1 MFTGFAYVA
10 EAMAIILAC
19 KRLIYAYQGKFDSHI
34 GQHVQTYLM
43 LMAQVVL
50 AHSAVQSPS
59 VHVASLSQSHTLG
72 VPFKGGRAVWTD
84 RQGLRRPPGAW
95 KTC

>member
-1 MFTGFAYVA
+1 MKCDCSNNSMFTGFAYVA

-50 AHSAVQSPS
+50 AHSDMSRACRSRTPWVCHLK
-59 VHVASLSQSHTLG
+59 VGGLY
-72 VPFKGGRAVWTD
+72 GRAIKV
-84 RQGLRRPPGAW
+84 
-95 KTC
+95 